1 MTDAQIKEANDRLL
15 YVGESTVTR
24 DIFTRAVAV
33 ILDTSLGIGTKKKI
47 PTSKVTAVEEGTDM
61 AMLNLSKTI
70 LESKTLEKI
79 RSLQSETRRHVTGI
93 ATPSVMFRSGVYMLA
108 LPLLREADEYLNEQ
122 FGRLRPLVA
131 QFLEEYETDK
141 ASARAKLGPLYDPRD
156 YPNAER
162 VKDAI
167 RLTWAYVSVET
178 PTTVDAISTDIFTRE
193 QKKAAERWTAALDE
207 ATFVLR
213 GGFAKLI
220 DHMIERLEP
229 GEDGKPKVF
238 RDTLTKNIREWLR
251 TFPARNLAGD
261 GELDRLAGE
270 AANLLEGITP
280 EALRSA
286 DGLRDKV
293 RDGMA
298 RIKEQL
304 DAAITTT
311 PTRRYGTS

>member
-1 MTDAQIKEANDRLL
+1 MNNATETLD
-15 YVGESTVTR
+15 YVLPEIPVDLAVSR
-24 DIFTRAVAV
+24 DLFTRAVAV

-47 PTSKVTAVEEGTDM
+47 PTDKVKAVEEGTDM

-79 RSLQSETRRHVTGI
+79 RSVQGETRRHVTSL

-108 LPLLREADEYLNEQ
+108 LPLLREVDEYLNEQ
-122 FGRLRPLVA
+122 YGRMAPLVA

-178 PTTVDAISTDIFTRE
+178 PKTVDTISTDIFERE

-207 ATFVLR
+207 ATMVLR
-213 GGFAKLI
+213 GGFSKLVE
-220 DHMIERLEP
+220 HMIERLEP
-229 GEDGKPKVF
+229 GDDGKPKVF
-238 RDTLTKNIREWLR
+238 RDTLTKNIKEWLR
-251 TFPARNLAGD
+251 TFPSRNLAGD
-261 GELDRLAGE
+261 GELDKLAAE
-270 AANLLEGITP
+270 AAGLLDGITP
-280 EALRSA
+280 EALRSV

-298 RIKEQL
+298 QIKAKL
-304 DAAITTT
+304 DAAVMDA
-311 PTRRYGTS
+311 PSRRYGTS